1 MYEGPVSS
9 PQATKDS
16 VGLHL
21 SPAVFHLIAN
31 HHLDPTSIK
40 GTGKSGRLLKGDVLA
55 AIQNGTAK
63 TLSATPIPTTLT
75 PSPSPSPPPSP
86 SPSPSSQAPTHTTT
100 SQGSLRGRQRSY
112 RDIPHSNMRKVIA
125 TRLTQSKTTIPHA
138 YMTIECQLDNVLA
151 LRQRFKNEN
160 NVSISVN
167 DIVIRAASL
176 ALRDVPDANVIFDP
190 KTNQAVIAPQIDI
203 SVAVATEN
211 GLITPIVKNAN
222 KKYLQ
227 AIAADVKELANRARQ
242 GKLKPNEFQ
251 GGSFTISNLG
261 MFGITE
267 FSAVINPPQAC
278 ILAVSGSQSR
288 LTSSP
293 SSSSSPSP
301 TTFMSVTLS
310 WDVRALDE
318 LVAGRFLERFQNFI
332 ESPVLMLQ

>member
-1 MYEGPVSS
+1 
-9 PQATKDS
+9 
-16 VGLHL
+16 
-21 SPAVFHLIAN
+21 
-31 HHLDPTSIK
+31 
-40 GTGKSGRLLKGDVLA
+40 
-55 AIQNGTAK
+55 
-63 TLSATPIPTTLT
+63 
-75 PSPSPSPPPSP
+75 
-86 SPSPSSQAPTHTTT
+86 
-100 SQGSLRGRQRSY
+100 
-112 RDIPHSNMRKVIA
+112 
-125 TRLTQSKTTIPHA
+125 
-138 YMTIECQLDNVLA
+138 MTIECQLDNVLA